1 MKRREHWPSH
11 ARKLRKKAEERISDG
26 KYPESEIE
34 DAERIP
40 DAYSK
45 AFALAEIYLRLC
57 KAGMDG
63 REVWEK
69 ALSTSQK
76 IYPEWKREEILERM
90 VSIGV
95 RCGVDVSSFPD
106 MLNERELRMKLLS
119 KIIRL
124 CDENG
129 MERLW
134 KLWMDRD
141 EKDRYEMLR
150 MMVHNGLPVE
160 RAIEMASE
168 LSEERVEMIV
178 RYAEGRKD
186 GKEREKE
193 AIDIAPLK
201 EGKAKFTMALYNTYK
216 GKAGE
221 VHYRSISRA
230 SALCYAFDLN
240 LMLVNF
246 PFRSAEECVER
257 TVRNTRIGDGSEYLR
272 ELHRAGRFEI
282 HESVDEIEGTI
293 VATTPHPDPEK
304 ALDISE
310 IRDGMVFLLGLGHDG
325 LPKRILDD
333 AEHHLEFTGKG
344 ASLETCTAMGVL
356 ACLLGSRLK

>member
-1 MKRREHWPSH
+1 MKRREHWPSY
-11 ARKLRKKAEERISDG
+11 ARRLRKKAEEQISAG
-26 KYPESEIE
+26 KYPENEIE
-34 DAERIP
+34 KSMEIP
-40 DAYSK
+40 DSYSR

-63 REVWEK
+63 GGVWQK
-69 ALSTSQK
+69 AISAAQK
-76 IYPEWKREEILERM
+76 ISPEWKREEILERM

-95 RCGVDVSSFPD
+95 RCNIDVSSFPD

-124 CDENG
+124 SDENE
-129 MERLW
+129 METLW
-134 KLWMDRD
+134 KLWENRE
-141 EKDRYEMLR
+141 EKDRYELLR
-150 MMVHNGLPVE
+150 MMVHNGLPIE
-160 RAIEMASE
+160 RAVEMASE
-168 LSEERVEMIV
+168 LSEERVEMIK
-178 RYAEGRKD
+178 RYAEGRKEA
-186 GKEREKE
+186 KKREKE
-193 AIDIAPLK
+193 SIEVHPLND
-201 EGKAKFTMALYNTYK
+201 GKAKFTMALYNTYK

-257 TVRNTRIGDGSEYLR
+257 TVSNTRIGDGSEYLR

-282 HESVDEIEGTI
+282 HESVDEIEGII

-325 LPKRILDD
+325 LPKRILEG
-333 AEHHLEFTGKG
+333 AQYHMEFTGKG

-356 ACLLGSRLK
+356 ACLLGSKLK